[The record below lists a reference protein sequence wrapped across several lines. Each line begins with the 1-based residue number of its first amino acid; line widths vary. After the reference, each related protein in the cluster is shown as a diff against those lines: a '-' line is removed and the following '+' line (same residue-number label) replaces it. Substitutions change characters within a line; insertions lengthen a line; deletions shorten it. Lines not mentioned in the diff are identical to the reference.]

1 MKRTTLLAIGALATS
16 LLAGCDHGREP
27 LARGADAEARG
38 DFAEAVTQYREV
50 CNSGS
55 SLAPLAVRRIERLKL
70 LSADKALSAG
80 EYRKARAA
88 IDIAIASADES
99 VKHAAEAMSLSKQP
113 EIEQGI
119 AWEEASA
126 AARPEEALP
135 AMETVA
141 AASAP
146 VAAKAREWLE
156 KNRPRILLDR
166 VKVACAPQG
175 TGACASLGREL
186 ARLHPT
192 SPENAEATR
201 LVEADYA
208 RLFLRLREAE
218 NLIGQQVVLF
228 ERERK
233 IYWCMRDKANEAD
246 PQGGENSAL
255 DKPSEVF
262 RTPCEIE
269 VPSEA
274 IPTASFL
281 TKAWDKK
288 LEEIHDSTFTKPLGE
303 RMTRA
308 AAEGLHDPE
317 AWPKPAGSK

>member
-1 MKRTTLLAIGALATS
+1 MNRATKLGFGALAAI

-38 DFAEAVTQYREV
+38 DFAEAVTQYGAV
-50 CNSGS
+50 CNSAS
-55 SLAPLAVRRIERLKL
+55 SLCPVAVRRIERLKL

-80 EYRKARAA
+80 EYRKAKAA
-88 IDIAIASADES
+88 IDLAVASADES

-119 AWEEASA
+119 AWEEASSSA
-126 AARPEEALP
+126 KPEDALP
-135 AMETVA
+135 AMEGIA
-141 AASAP
+141 AASVP
-146 VAAKAREWLE
+146 VSAKAREWLE

-166 VKVACAPQG
+166 VKAACAPQG
-175 TGACASLGREL
+175 VGACASLGRDL

-192 SPENAEATR
+192 SPENAEATK

-208 RLFLRLREAE
+208 RLFPRLREAE
-218 NLIGQQVVLF
+218 NLIGQQVILF
-228 ERERK
+228 ERARK
-233 IYWCMRDKANEAD
+233 ITWCMRDKANEGD
-246 PQGGENSAL
+246 PQGGES

-262 RTPCEIE
+262 RTPCETE

-281 TKAWDKK
+281 TAAWDKK
-288 LEEIHDSTFTKPLGE
+288 LLEIHDPTFTRPLAD
-303 RMTRA
+303 RMARA

>member
-1 MKRTTLLAIGALATS
+1 MKRTKLLAIGALATS

-38 DFAEAVTQYREV
+38 DLAEAVAQYGAV

-55 SLAPLAVRRIERLKL
+55 SLGPIAVRRIERLKL

-80 EYRKARAA
+80 EYKKARAA
-88 IDIAIASADES
+88 LDLVLASADEG
-99 VKHAAEAMSLSKQP
+99 VKHAAEAMNLSKQA

-119 AWEEASA
+119 AWEEASSS
-126 AARPEEALP
+126 ARPDEALA
-135 AMETVA
+135 AMETIA
-141 AASAP
+141 AASVP

-166 VKVACAPQG
+166 IKAACAPQG
-175 TGACASLGREL
+175 TGGCAERGRDL

-192 SPENAEATR
+192 SPENAEASK

-208 RLFLRLREAE
+208 RLFPKLREAQ
-218 NLIGQQVVLF
+218 NLIGQQVVLY

-246 PQGGENSAL
+246 PQGGENSAV
-255 DKPSEVF
+255 DKPSEIF

-288 LEEIHDSTFTKPLGE
+288 LEEIHDPTFTKPLGE
-303 RMTRA
+303 RMARA

-317 AWPKPAGSK
+317 AWPKPAGAK

>member
-1 MKRTTLLAIGALATS
+1 MKRATKLGIGALAAI

-27 LARGADAEARG
+27 LARGADAEALG
-38 DFAEAVTQYREV
+38 NFDEAATQYRAV
-50 CNSGS
+50 CNSAS
-55 SLAPLAVRRIERLKL
+55 SLCPIAIRRIERLKL
-70 LSADKALSAG
+70 LTADKALSAG
-80 EYRKARAA
+80 EHRKAKAA
-88 IDIAIASADES
+88 IDLAVASSNEG
-99 VKHAAEAMSLSKQP
+99 VKHAAEALNLSKQP

-119 AWEEASA
+119 AWEEASSSA
-126 AARPEEALP
+126 KPDEALT
-135 AMETVA
+135 AMEGVA
-141 AASAP
+141 ATSTP
-146 VAAKAREWLE
+146 IAAKAREWLE

-166 VKVACAPQG
+166 VKAACAPQG
-175 TGACASLGREL
+175 TGACASLGRDL

-192 SPENAEATR
+192 SPENAEATK

-208 RLFLRLREAE
+208 RLFPRLREAE

-246 PQGGENSAL
+246 PQGGENSAV

-281 TKAWDKK
+281 TKAWEKK
-288 LEEIHDSTFTKPLGE
+288 LEDIHDPTFTKPLGE
-303 RMTRA
+303 RMARA

-317 AWPKPAGSK
+317 AWPKPAGTR

>member
-1 MKRTTLLAIGALATS
+1 MKLASKLGICGLFAILVS
-16 LLAGCDHGREP
+16 GCDHGREP
-27 LARGADAEARG
+27 LARGADAEALG
-38 DFAEAVTQYREV
+38 NVEEAVTQYRAV
-50 CNSGS
+50 CTSAS
-55 SLAPLAVRRIERLKL
+55 SLCPIATRRIERLKL
-70 LSADKALSAG
+70 LTADKALSAG
-80 EYRKARAA
+80 ESKKARAA
-88 IDIAIASADES
+88 LDLALASTDEG
-99 VKHAAEAMSLSKQP
+99 VKHAAEAMSLSKQLDL
-113 EIEQGI
+113 EQGI
-119 AWEEASA
+119 AWEEASGS
-126 AARPEEALP
+126 ARPEEALT
-135 AMETVA
+135 AIESVA
-141 AASAP
+141 ATSVP

-166 VKVACAPQG
+166 IKTDCAPQG
-175 TGACASLGREL
+175 TGACAERGREL

-208 RLFLRLREAE
+208 RLFPKLREAE
-218 NLIGQQVVLF
+218 NLIGQQVILF
-228 ERERK
+228 ERGRK

-246 PQGGENSAL
+246 PQGGENSAV
-255 DKPSEVF
+255 DRPSEVF

-281 TKAWDKK
+281 TAAWDKK
-288 LEEIHDSTFTKPLGE
+288 LLEIHDPTFTKPLAD

>member
-1 MKRTTLLAIGALATS
+1 MKRATNLGICAVAAILFS
-16 LLAGCDHGREP
+16 GCDHGREP

-38 DFAEAVTQYREV
+38 DFAEAVTQYGAV

-55 SLAPLAVRRIERLKL
+55 SLCPLAVRRIERLKL
-70 LSADKALSAG
+70 LTADKALSAG
-80 EYRKARAA
+80 EHRKARAA
-88 IDIAIASADES
+88 LDLALASSDEG
-99 VKHAAEAMSLSKQP
+99 VKHAAEAMNLSKQLDF
-113 EIEQGI
+113 EQGI
-119 AWEEASA
+119 AWEEASTSA
-126 AARPEEALP
+126 KPDDSLA
-135 AMETVA
+135 AMESIA
-141 AASAP
+141 AASVP

-166 VKVACAPQG
+166 VKAACAPQG
-175 TGACASLGREL
+175 AGACAERGREL

-208 RLFLRLREAE
+208 RLFPRLREAE
-218 NLIGQQVVLF
+218 NLIGQQVILY
-228 ERERK
+228 ERDRK

-246 PQGGENSAL
+246 PQGGENSAV

-281 TKAWDKK
+281 TAAWDKK
-288 LEEIHDSTFTKPLGE
+288 LLEIHDPTFTRPLAD
-303 RMTRA
+303 RMARA
-308 AAEGLHDPE
+308 ATEGLHDPE
-317 AWPKPAGSK
+317 AWPKPAGAK